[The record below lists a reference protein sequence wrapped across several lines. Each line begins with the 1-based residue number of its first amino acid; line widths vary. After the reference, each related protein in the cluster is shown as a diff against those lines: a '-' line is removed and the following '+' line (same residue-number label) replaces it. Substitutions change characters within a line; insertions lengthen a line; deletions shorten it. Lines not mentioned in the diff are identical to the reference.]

1 MAPKVALRIALM
13 PTREEGRK
21 GGLPER
27 VGERRKKS
35 EIRSKS
41 IKADFARKV
50 EWTTTRGFW
59 SDAARFERS
68 NGCKSDFGKLAARR
82 SLKYIKLNLSACK

>member
-13 PTREEGRK
+13 PTRKEGRRE
-21 GGLPER
+21 GLPEKEEKQ
-27 VGERRKKS
+27 VKS
-35 EIRSKS
+35 AQRALKRILAAKWS
-41 IKADFARKV
+41 
-50 EWTTTRGFW
+50 EWTRGFR

-82 SLKYIKLNLSACK
+82 TLKYIKLNLSACK